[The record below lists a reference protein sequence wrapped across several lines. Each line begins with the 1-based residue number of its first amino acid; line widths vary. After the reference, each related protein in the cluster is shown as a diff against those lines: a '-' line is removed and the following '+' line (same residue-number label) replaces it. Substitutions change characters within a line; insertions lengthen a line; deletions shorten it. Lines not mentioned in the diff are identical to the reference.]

1 MNDWQR
7 NQRVATIR
15 QPAEGRLDVYVARW
29 PGYPAGPRDPLV
41 MWLDGSNYRYLSPQ
55 DARRFAQALIL
66 AAVEAEGGE
75 QP

>member
-1 MNDWQR
+1 VTDWQR
-7 NQRVATIR
+7 NELVAEIM
-15 QPAEGRLDVYVARW
+15 PSDPSRLAVYVARW
-29 PGYPAGPRDPLV
+29 PGYPGGRAPQV
-41 MWLDGSNYRYLSPQ
+41 MWRQGNGYDYLPPS